1 MSSKEIYKY
10 LRVHNL
16 LDLIMNAYVWMV
28 EQQPGHTSIPS
39 IGRQNEWSVAITAF
53 GVHIC
58 SSVDEH
64 FSCSCAT
71 STEESQSTNTTVQPE
86 MLEGIKFG
94 GWAQNRCFVKVLM
107 DLNLAVQHG
116 IATRTCTCIIQ
127 YASKRNFGGV

>member
-10 LRVHNL
+10 LHVHKL
-16 LDLIMNAYVWMV
+16 LGCSTRADLIMNAYVWMV

-39 IGRQNEWSVAITAF
+39 IGCQNEWSVAITAF

-71 STEESQSTNTTVQPE
+71 STEESQSIDTTVQPE

-94 GWAQNRCFVKVLM
+94 GWAQNHCFVKVLM
-107 DLNLAVQHG
+107 DLNLAVLHW
-116 IATRTCTCIIQ
+116 IATCTCTCII
-127 YASKRNFGGV
+127 